1 MFDVGFWELLVMAV
15 IGLLVL
21 GPERLPRAARQLGRW
36 LSAARRTASQL
47 RWQIEREID
56 LGDQQ
61 RRQPSAS
68 GQNASAD
75 RAAASS
81 ASGAES
87 AAGPTEA
94 RDTAP
99 SPEQS
104 ERAAEAGPAEPEPAA
119 DPEPSTADQRPADGM
134 PRDREG

>member
-36 LSAARRTASQL
+36 LSTARRTASQL

-61 RRQPSAS
+61 RRQRSGSTEKPEHSA
-68 GQNASAD
+68 
-75 RAAASS
+75 R
-81 ASGAES
+81 
-87 AAGPTEA
+87 
-94 RDTAP
+94 
-99 SPEQS
+99 
-104 ERAAEAGPAEPEPAA
+104 PEPA
-119 DPEPSTADQRPADGM
+119 DPEPTDPEPATADQRPVDGA
-134 PRDREG
+134 PRDREGCAQCCSAKAAGARHPTPATRRKRSPRAR

>member
-56 LGDQQ
+56 LGEQQ
-61 RRQPSAS
+61 RRQPPGTGSRQHA
-68 GQNASAD
+68 NAD
-75 RAAASS
+75 Q
-81 ASGAES
+81 E
-87 AAGPTEA
+87 AAGGSDGPTGTA
-94 RDTAP
+94 TATGPDGDRGTAP
-99 SPEQS
+99 SPEKP
-104 ERAAEAGPAEPEPAA
+104 ERTAEHAPSDPKPAA
-119 DPEPSTADQRPADGM
+119 ADERPPDGV